1 MKKYFVL
8 LYRFTKG
15 YRKRYLLSFVI
26 LFFALL
32 FLLLANFSTK
42 ILVDTL
48 QGIPPSGPID
58 TLLTQLLGGQ
68 VFLRDNLW
76 LIAVFIL
83 FLGTSRALMFFSRL
97 IIRGLMDVNLGRD
110 IQLDLFYH
118 IERLPYAYIKKNKS
132 GDLIQTCTRDLD
144 IVRRF
149 LVRQVNS
156 IVYTIFLTTIAFSI
170 LLTVSWQIALS
181 STIVLPFMF
190 IYAFALIKRVR
201 KLFKITEDSDGLVSA
216 KIEETLSGIRLVKAY
231 NNETYEIKDFK
242 DHLQDYKKKFIKWRL
257 TSSFFFSST
266 DILVFGQIAL
276 TSAFGVYLAAT
287 GNISVGTFVVA
298 LQFVGQVVWP
308 VRDVAMTLSN
318 LAQAMASIDRLNTI
332 LNQPLEDIETGERP
346 TIKGGIEFKNMSF
359 NYDDSDEVV
368 LKNFT
373 LSIKPGETVAIM
385 GKTGSGKSTVS
396 HLLTRLYDYT
406 SGSIKIDGH
415 ELKSIAKEHI
425 RRQIA
430 TVLQEPFLFSKTIIN
445 NLKIANSNATAE
457 DIQKAAQIADIHQSI
472 INFKDGYDTRVGE
485 KGVTLSGGQKQ
496 RLVIAR
502 TIISKAPILVF
513 DDSLSAVDTETDM
526 HIRTALKKRQEQS
539 TTLIITHRV
548 ATAKDAD
555 KIIVL
560 DHGQIAEMG
569 THEELI
575 KKPGLYKRIFDIQTR
590 MV

>member
-1 MKKYFVL
+1 MKYFAL

-15 YRKRYLLSFVI
+15 YRKRYLLSFLI

-48 QGIPPSGPID
+48 QGIEPSGPID
-58 TLLTQLLGGQ
+58 SFLTNLLGGQ
-68 VFLRDNLW
+68 VFLSTNLW
-76 LIAVFIL
+76 VLAVFIL
-83 FLGTSRALMFFSRL
+83 FLGGARALMFFSRL
-97 IIRGLMDVNLGRD
+97 LIRGFMDVNLGKD

-144 IVRRF
+144 IVRNF

-156 IVYTIFLTTIAFSI
+156 IVYTIFLTTIAFNI

-190 IYAFALIKRVR
+190 LYSLVLIKRVR
-201 KLFKITEDSDGLVSA
+201 KLFKVTEDSDGMVSA

-231 NNETYEIKDFK
+231 NNETYEIQDFK
-242 DHLQDYKKKFIKWRL
+242 DHLMDYKKKFIKWRL

-276 TSAFGVYLAAT
+276 TSAFGVYLTAT
-287 GNISVGTFVVA
+287 GNISLGTFVVA

-332 LNQPLEDIETGERP
+332 LNQPLEDIESGVRP
-346 TIKGGIEFKNMSF
+346 VIHGAMEFNNMSF

-368 LKNFT
+368 IKNFS
-373 LSIKPGETVAIM
+373 LVIKPGETVAIM
-385 GKTGSGKSTVS
+385 GKTGSGKSTLS

-406 SGSIKIDGH
+406 SGSVKVDGV
-415 ELKSIAKEHI
+415 ELKTIAKEHI

-457 DIQKAAQIADIHQSI
+457 DIQKAAQIADIHKSI

-526 HIRTALKKRQEQS
+526 NIRAALKKRQEQS

-555 KIIVL
+555 KIVVL
-560 DHGQIAEMG
+560 DQGKIAEVG
-569 THEELI
+569 NHEQLI
-575 KKPGLYKRIFDIQTR
+575 KQSGLYKRIFEIQTR

>member
-1 MKKYFVL
+1 MKYFAL

-15 YRKRYLLSFVI
+15 YRKRYLLSFLI
-26 LFFALL
+26 LFFALV

-48 QGIPPSGPID
+48 QGIEPSGPID
-58 TLLTQLLGGQ
+58 SFLTNLLGGQ
-68 VFLRDNLW
+68 VFLSTNLW
-76 LIAVFIL
+76 VLAVFIL
-83 FLGTSRALMFFSRL
+83 FLGGGRALMFFSRL
-97 IIRGLMDVNLGRD
+97 LIRGFMDVNLGKD

-144 IVRRF
+144 IVRNF

-156 IVYTIFLTTIAFSI
+156 IVYTIFLTTIAFNI

-190 IYAFALIKRVR
+190 LYSLVLIKRVR
-201 KLFKITEDSDGLVSA
+201 KLFKVTEDSDGMVSA

-231 NNETYEIKDFK
+231 NNETYEIQDFK
-242 DHLQDYKKKFIKWRL
+242 EHLMDYKKKFIKWRL

-276 TSAFGVYLAAT
+276 TSAFGVYLTAT
-287 GNISVGTFVVA
+287 GNISLGTFVVA

-332 LNQPLEDIETGERP
+332 LNQPLEDIESGVRP
-346 TIKGGIEFKNMSF
+346 VIHGAMEFNNMSF

-368 LKNFT
+368 IKNFS
-373 LSIKPGETVAIM
+373 LVIKPGETVAIM
-385 GKTGSGKSTVS
+385 GKTGSGKSTLS

-406 SGSIKIDGH
+406 SGSVKVDGV
-415 ELKSIAKEHI
+415 ELKTIAKEHI

-457 DIQKAAQIADIHQSI
+457 DIQKAAQIADIHKSI

-526 HIRTALKKRQEQS
+526 NIRAALKKRQEQS

-555 KIIVL
+555 KIVVL
-560 DHGQIAEMG
+560 DQGKIAEVG
-569 THEELI
+569 NHEQLI
-575 KKPGLYKRIFDIQTR
+575 KQSGLYKRIFEIQTR

>member
-1 MKKYFVL
+1 MKYLKL

-15 YRKRYLLSFVI
+15 YRKRYLLSFLI
-26 LFFALL
+26 LFFALS

-48 QGIPPSGPID
+48 QGIEPSGPID
-58 TLLTQLLGGQ
+58 RFLTSLLGGQ
-68 VFLRDNLW
+68 VFLRTNLW
-76 LIAVFIL
+76 VLAVFIL
-83 FLGTSRALMFFSRL
+83 FLGGARALMFFSRL
-97 IIRGLMDVNLGRD
+97 LIRGFMDVNLGKD

-118 IERLPYAYIKKNKS
+118 IERLPYSYIKKNKS

-144 IVRRF
+144 IVRIF

-156 IVYTIFLTTIAFSI
+156 IVYTIFLTTIAFNI
-170 LLTVSWQIALS
+170 LLTVSWQIAVS

-190 IYAFALIKRVR
+190 LYSLVLIKRVR
-201 KLFKITEDSDGLVSA
+201 KLFKVTEDSDGLVSA

-231 NNETYEIKDFK
+231 NNETYEIQDFK
-242 DHLQDYKKKFIKWRL
+242 DHLMDYKKKFIKWRL

-276 TSAFGVYLAAT
+276 TSAFGVYLTAT
-287 GNISVGTFVVA
+287 GNISLGTFVVA

-332 LNQPLEDIETGERP
+332 LNQPLEDIESGVRP
-346 TIKGGIEFKNMSF
+346 VIKGAIAFENMSF

-368 LKNFT
+368 IKNFS
-373 LSIKPGETVAIM
+373 LVIKPGETVAIM
-385 GKTGSGKSTVS
+385 GKTGSGKSTLS
-396 HLLTRLYDYT
+396 HLITRLYDYT
-406 SGSIKIDGH
+406 SGSVKVDGV
-415 ELKSIAKEHI
+415 ELKTIAKEHI

-457 DIQKAAQIADIHQSI
+457 DIQKAAQIADIHKSI

-526 HIRTALKKRQEQS
+526 NIRAALKKRQEQS

-555 KIIVL
+555 KIVVL
-560 DHGQIAEMG
+560 DQGKIAEVG
-569 THEELI
+569 THDQLI
-575 KKPGLYKRIFDIQTR
+575 KISGLYKRIFEIQTR

>member
-1 MKKYFVL
+1 MKYLKL

-15 YRKRYLLSFVI
+15 YRKRYLLSFGI
-26 LFFALL
+26 LFFALT

-48 QGIPPSGPID
+48 QGIAPSGPVD
-58 TLLTQLLGGQ
+58 RWLTQLLGGQ
-68 VFLRDNLW
+68 TFLRANLW
-76 LIAVFIL
+76 LLATFIL
-83 FLGTSRALMFFSRL
+83 FLGFSRALMFLSRL
-97 IIRGLMDVNLGRD
+97 IIRGNMDVNLGRD

-118 IERLPYAYIKKNKS
+118 IERLPYSYIKKNKS

-144 IVRRF
+144 IVRNF

-156 IVYTIFLTTIAFSI
+156 IVYTIFLTMIAFT
-170 LLTVSWQIALS
+170 LLMTVSWQIALS

-190 IYAFALIKRVR
+190 IYSYILIKRVR
-201 KLFKITEDSDGLVSA
+201 KLFKVTEDSDGLVSA

-231 NNETYEIKDFK
+231 NNETYEIQQFN
-242 DHLQDYKKKFIKWRL
+242 DHLNDYRHKFIRWRL
-257 TSSFFFSST
+257 NSSFFFAST
-266 DILVFGQIAL
+266 DIMVFGQIAL

-332 LNQPLEDIETGERP
+332 LNQPLEDIDHGERP
-346 TIKGGIEFKNMSF
+346 VIQGGIEFKNMSF

-368 LKNFT
+368 IKDFSLT
-373 LSIKPGETVAIM
+373 IKPGETIAIM
-385 GKTGSGKSTVS
+385 GKTGSGKSTLS

-415 ELKSIAKEHI
+415 ELKGIAKEHI

-445 NLKIANSNATAE
+445 NLKIANRNATAE

-513 DDSLSAVDTETDM
+513 DDSLSAVDTETDIN
-526 HIRTALKKRQEQS
+526 IRTALKKRQEQS

-555 KIIVL
+555 KIVVL
-560 DHGQIAEMG
+560 DQGRIAEVG
-569 THEELI
+569 THEQLI
-575 KKPGLYKRIFDIQTR
+575 KQSGLYRRIFDIQTR

>member
-1 MKKYFVL
+1 MKYLKL

-15 YRKRYLLSFVI
+15 YRKRYLLSFLI
-26 LFFALL
+26 LFFALF

-48 QGIPPSGPID
+48 QGIEPSGPID
-58 TLLTQLLGGQ
+58 RFLTSLLGGQ
-68 VFLRDNLW
+68 VFLRTNLW
-76 LIAVFIL
+76 VLAVFIL
-83 FLGTSRALMFFSRL
+83 FLGGARALMFFSRL
-97 IIRGLMDVNLGRD
+97 LIRGFMDVNLGKD

-118 IERLPYAYIKKNKS
+118 IERLPYSYIKKNKS

-144 IVRRF
+144 IVRNF

-156 IVYTIFLTTIAFSI
+156 IVYTIFLTTIAFNI
-170 LLTVSWQIALS
+170 LLTVSWQIAVS

-190 IYAFALIKRVR
+190 LYSLVLIKRVR
-201 KLFKITEDSDGLVSA
+201 KLFKVTEDSDGLVSA

-231 NNETYEIKDFK
+231 NNETYEIQDFK
-242 DHLQDYKKKFIKWRL
+242 DHLMDYKKKFIKWRL

-276 TSAFGVYLAAT
+276 TSAFGVYLTAT
-287 GNISVGTFVVA
+287 GNISLGTFVVA

-332 LNQPLEDIETGERP
+332 LNQPLEDIESGVRP
-346 TIKGGIEFKNMSF
+346 VIKGAIAFENMSF

-368 LKNFT
+368 IKNFS
-373 LSIKPGETVAIM
+373 LVIKPGETVAIM
-385 GKTGSGKSTVS
+385 GKTGSGKSTLS
-396 HLLTRLYDYT
+396 HLITRLYDYT
-406 SGSIKIDGH
+406 SGSVKVDGV
-415 ELKSIAKEHI
+415 ELKTIAKEHI

-457 DIQKAAQIADIHQSI
+457 DIQKAAQIADIHKSI

-526 HIRTALKKRQEQS
+526 NIRAALKKRQEQS

-555 KIIVL
+555 KIVVL
-560 DHGQIAEMG
+560 DQGKIAEVG
-569 THEELI
+569 THDQLI
-575 KKPGLYKRIFDIQTR
+575 KISGLYKRIFEIQTR

>member
-1 MKKYFVL
+1 MKYLKL

-15 YRKRYLLSFVI
+15 YRKRYLLSFLI
-26 LFFALL
+26 LFFALS

-48 QGIPPSGPID
+48 QGIEPSGPID
-58 TLLTQLLGGQ
+58 RFLTSLLGGQ
-68 VFLRDNLW
+68 VFLRTNLW
-76 LIAVFIL
+76 VLAVFIL
-83 FLGTSRALMFFSRL
+83 FLGGARALMFFSRL
-97 IIRGLMDVNLGRD
+97 LIRGFMDVNLGKD

-118 IERLPYAYIKKNKS
+118 IERLPYSYIKKNKS

-144 IVRRF
+144 IVRNF

-156 IVYTIFLTTIAFSI
+156 IVYTIFLTTIAFNI
-170 LLTVSWQIALS
+170 LLTVSWQIAVS

-190 IYAFALIKRVR
+190 LYSLVLIKRVR
-201 KLFKITEDSDGLVSA
+201 KLFKVTEDSDGLVSA

-231 NNETYEIKDFK
+231 NNETYEIQDFK
-242 DHLQDYKKKFIKWRL
+242 DHLMDYKKKFIKWRL

-276 TSAFGVYLAAT
+276 TSAFGVYLTAT
-287 GNISVGTFVVA
+287 GNISLGTFVVA

-332 LNQPLEDIETGERP
+332 LNQPLEDIESGVRP
-346 TIKGGIEFKNMSF
+346 VIKGAIAFENMSF

-368 LKNFT
+368 IKNFS
-373 LSIKPGETVAIM
+373 LVIKPGETVAIM
-385 GKTGSGKSTVS
+385 GKTGSGKSTLS
-396 HLLTRLYDYT
+396 HLITRLYDYT
-406 SGSIKIDGH
+406 SGSVKVDGV
-415 ELKSIAKEHI
+415 ELKTIAKEHI

-457 DIQKAAQIADIHQSI
+457 DIQKAAQIADIHKSI

-526 HIRTALKKRQEQS
+526 NIRAALKKRQEQS

-555 KIIVL
+555 KIVVL
-560 DHGQIAEMG
+560 DQGKIAEVG
-569 THEELI
+569 THDQLI
-575 KKPGLYKRIFDIQTR
+575 KISGLYKRIFEIQTR

>member
-1 MKKYFVL
+1 MKYLKL

-15 YRKRYLLSFVI
+15 YRKRYLLSFGI
-26 LFFALL
+26 LFFALT

-48 QGIPPSGPID
+48 QGIAPSGPVD
-58 TLLTQLLGGQ
+58 RWLTQLLGGQ
-68 VFLRDNLW
+68 TFLRANLW
-76 LIAVFIL
+76 LLATFIL
-83 FLGTSRALMFFSRL
+83 FLGFSRALMFFSRL
-97 IIRGLMDVNLGRD
+97 IIRGNMDVNLGRD

-118 IERLPYAYIKKNKS
+118 IERLPYSYIKKNKS

-144 IVRRF
+144 IVRNF

-156 IVYTIFLTTIAFSI
+156 IVYTIFLTTIAFT
-170 LLTVSWQIALS
+170 LLMTVSWQIALS

-190 IYAFALIKRVR
+190 IYSYILIKRVR
-201 KLFKITEDSDGLVSA
+201 KLFKVTEDSDGMVSA
-216 KIEETLSGIRLVKAY
+216 KIEETLSGIRLVKAF
-231 NNETYEIKDFK
+231 NNETYEIQQFK
-242 DHLQDYKKKFIKWRL
+242 EHLNDYRHKFIRWRL
-257 TSSFFFSST
+257 NSSFFFAST
-266 DILVFGQIAL
+266 DIMVFGQIAL

-332 LNQPLEDIETGERP
+332 LNQPLENIEQGERP
-346 TIKGGIEFKNMSF
+346 VIQGAIEFKNMSF

-368 LKNFT
+368 IKDFSLT
-373 LSIKPGETVAIM
+373 IKPGETIAIM
-385 GKTGSGKSTVS
+385 GKTGSGKSTLS

-406 SGSIKIDGH
+406 AGSIKIDGH
-415 ELKSIAKEHI
+415 ELKGIAKEHI

-445 NLKIANSNATAE
+445 NLKIANRNATTE

-513 DDSLSAVDTETDM
+513 DDSLSAVDTETDIN
-526 HIRTALKKRQEQS
+526 IRTALKKRQEQS

-555 KIIVL
+555 KIVVL
-560 DHGQIAEMG
+560 DQGRIAEVG
-569 THEELI
+569 THEQLI
-575 KKPGLYKRIFDIQTR
+575 KQSGLYRRIFDIQTR